1 MFEKCKQY
9 KKAIL
14 ISAILVIATAL
25 ALYFSPTRKV
35 NNSSNQNGT
44 TQTNGKTTGQSTAK
58 TEEQKKQEEQKKE
71 EAQKIKQDAAST
83 QTLKTEKEILD
94 GQIYVQNN
102 VAVATMVIKDGV
114 SEADA
119 KTLADKYAKQLKE
132 QYKDMKVNVQAV
144 QKGKNIANI
153 TIEK

>member
-1 MFEKCKQY
+1 MFDKCKQY
-9 KKAIL
+9 KKVIL
-14 ISAILVIATAL
+14 ISVIIIIATSL

-35 NNSSNQNGT
+35 NNSSSKNGT
-44 TQTNGKTTGQSTAK
+44 TQATGKTTGQSAGTTAD
-58 TEEQKKQEEQKKE
+58 QKKQEEQKKQ
-71 EAQKIKQDAAST
+71 EAQKVNQDAVKT
-83 QTLKTEKEILD
+83 ETLKTEKEVIN

-102 VAVATMVIKDGV
+102 VATATMIIKDGV
-114 SEADA
+114 SEADVKA
-119 KTLADKYAKQLKE
+119 LADKYAKQLKE